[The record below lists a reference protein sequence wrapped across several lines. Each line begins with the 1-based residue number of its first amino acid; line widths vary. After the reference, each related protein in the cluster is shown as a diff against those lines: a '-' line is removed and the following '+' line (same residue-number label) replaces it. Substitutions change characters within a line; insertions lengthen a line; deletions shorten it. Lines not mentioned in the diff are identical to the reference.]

1 MALTYLLA
9 GEPVTSIEA
18 FLSVGGGE
26 GIRAARRLGADA
38 TIDEV
43 AASGLRGR
51 GGGGFP
57 TGAKWASIRSAG
69 GGRHYVVANGA
80 EGEPAT
86 FKDRALMR
94 HDPYRVIE
102 GVAIAALAVGA
113 TEAYVATKRSFARE
127 GEGLRRA
134 TLELGEAGLL
144 GDLVV
149 TLVEGPDE
157 YLFGEEKALLEVIEG
172 RDPLPRL
179 LPPWQ
184 HGLFATAAAGGWESE
199 TAGVTARGDSNPTL
213 VNNVET
219 LASAAYVLASGAD
232 WFRSMGTAE
241 SPGTIITTVVGD
253 VAHPGVHEVELGTP
267 FREVLDRCGGAR
279 TGRRLRAAF
288 PGVSNPVLR
297 AEDFDVPLTYEDLVA
312 RGSGLGAAGF
322 AVYDD
327 GADLLRVARELSRF
341 LAVESCGQCP
351 ACKGGSLRITDRLSA
366 LEEGPWRR

>member
-1 MALTYLLA
+1 M
-9 GEPVTSIEA
+9 
-18 FLSVGGGE
+18 
-26 GIRAARRLGADA
+26 
-38 TIDEV
+38 
-43 AASGLRGR
+43 
-51 GGGGFP
+51 
-57 TGAKWASIRSAG
+57 
-69 GGRHYVVANGA
+69 VANGA

-219 LASAAYVLASGAD
+219 LASAAYVLARGAD

-267 FREVLDRCGGAR
+267 FREVLDRLR
-279 TGRRLRAAF
+279 WRPDRAAAAGGV
-288 PGVSNPVLR
+288 PGCLQPGAASRGLR
-297 AEDFDVPLTYEDLVA
+297 RAPHLRGPGGTGIGAGSGWVRGLRRRGRPA
-312 RGSGLGAAGF
+312 ARRPSSCRGSWPSSRVGSARPARAARC
-322 AVYDD
+322 ASPTVWPPSR
-327 GADLLRVARELSRF
+327 RVVAAMNWARSMP
-341 LAVESCGQCP
+341 SCAP
-351 ACKGGSLRITDRLSA
+351 
-366 LEEGPWRR
+366 